1 MAVGH
6 LAPGR
11 RHPAP
16 RRHVRGQHHQEQ
28 RGRGFYHSYTRVLDD
43 GVRLVAGFDRNRLK
57 LTVDVV
63 PAEIESQ
70 ESDGDTLTVT
80 LRSRVTAPAG
90 KFPTALRIDHE
101 PSGFATD
108 LPLQQTGTGDDG
120 WLRHTAKLP
129 LAGLPTD
136 GVTPGKTRKYRA
148 LIVFADGTTRRATNG
163 EKLRTDVHP
172 LPDGREL
179 AVLTD
184 GAGNFTPQL
193 RTVQPVVDSVRW
205 SADGELELAGSYT
218 GPAEQMKMV
227 LRHTGRNED
236 RPLPVE
242 FADGRFTA
250 RLRPDTMETYEGTV
264 PLRGRPLDAAPA
276 PAQRVGPHPRPPRHD
291 PPRPRLR
298 TAALPPGRAPH
309 VHRGAP
315 RLRPDLRGVRPGHRP
330 RAARR
335 LPPAPHA

>member
-1 MAVGH
+1 LRRQGSRSALPLRLRTVEEPRATTEAKGALH
-6 LAPGR
+6 NYDWSGFEIGIDPGR
-11 RHPAP
+11 LR
-16 RRHVRGQHHQEQ
+16 VRGQWQSGTW
-28 RGRGFYHSYTRVLDD
+28 RLGVGIPRPGGMSVGSITKNNAGAAGHSYTRVLDD

-70 ESDGDTLTVT
+70 ESDGDTLTIT

-129 LAGLPTD
+129 LADLPTD

-205 SADGELELAGSYT
+205 SADGELELAG
-218 GPAEQMKMV
+218 
-227 LRHTGRNED
+227 
-236 RPLPVE
+236 
-242 FADGRFTA
+242 
-250 RLRPDTMETYEGTV
+250 
-264 PLRGRPLDAAPA
+264 
-276 PAQRVGPHPRPPRHD
+276 
-291 PPRPRLR
+291 
-298 TAALPPGRAPH
+298 
-309 VHRGAP
+309 
-315 RLRPDLRGVRPGHRP
+315 
-330 RAARR
+330 
-335 LPPAPHA
+335 